1 MSFSDSP
8 SPDPADK
15 ILITD
20 LLKRL
25 WPADIEP
32 RVTADEIA
40 FAIGHVFD
48 NKLSPVQVGALLTCL
63 HFTGRD
69 RHADVIAKC
78 ASAMREAA
86 APMDFEGLRR
96 VVEAQGKR
104 EGGYMGGLVSTV
116 LLRHATPITEF
127 ESGTGVEL

>member
-1 MSFSDSP
+1 MAE
-8 SPDPADK
+8 SPDPTDK

-40 FAIGHVFD
+40 FAIGHIFD
-48 NKLSPVQVGALLTCL
+48 NKLSEVQTGALLTCL

-86 APMDFEGLRR
+86 SPMDFEKLAE
-96 VVEAQGKR
+96 VVKMKGKP
-104 EGGYMGGLVSTV
+104 EGNYHGGLVSDSITFGAVV
-116 LLRHATPITEF
+116 LSGFQKQNLRAEI
-127 ESGTGVEL
+127 